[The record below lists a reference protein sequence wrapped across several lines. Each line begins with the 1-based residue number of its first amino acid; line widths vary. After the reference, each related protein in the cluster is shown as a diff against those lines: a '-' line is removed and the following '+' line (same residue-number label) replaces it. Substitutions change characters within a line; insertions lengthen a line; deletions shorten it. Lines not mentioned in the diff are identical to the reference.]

1 MPNEKKSKKSPA
13 NQSTQRLVEAEAKTE
28 AETR

>member
-1 MPNEKKSKKSPA
+1 MSKNKKAKNNQA

-28 AETR
+28 AEIK